1 MVLPDGN
8 GRVGRIILFRECLYH
23 NLIPAIVRNDNKV
36 RYIRYLN
43 AAQVCHEINGL
54 TDYLK
59 EEQEHYRAETM
70 NMIFHYQEIAEIQ
83 KKKAK
88 KVNIPHL

>member
-1 MVLPDGN
+1 MPQG
-8 GRVGRIILFRECLYH
+8 
-23 NLIPAIVRNDNKV
+23 RNDV
-36 RYIRYLN
+36 RRACRPACLE
-43 AAQVCHEINGL
+43 VCHEINGL